1 MGSERFWVLVEESCA
16 DRLLEGLVYIVVL
29 PFFRARL
36 AARLET
42 HLTGFSLELVERDWA
57 VAVVAQIALGADQDD
72 WCIGADLADLRLPSN
87 DVFEGGARIDG
98 DTQHEAISPIVA
110 DLTVDTEMGIT
121 ASVMDLQPNRLSFK
135 SPLALEYIEHARL
148 IVLREDLLLVINDQ
162 TGLTDGGVAN

>member
-1 MGSERFWVLVEESCA
+1 M
-16 DRLLEGLVYIVVL
+16 IL

-72 WCIGADLADLRLPSN
+72 WCIGADLADLRLPPN

-135 SPLALEYIEHARL
+135 SPLALEYI
-148 IVLREDLLLVINDQ
+148 
-162 TGLTDGGVAN
+162 